1 MVARYSASVQRA
13 YRYRFYPTVEQAV
26 VLARTFGCVRYVYN
40 RALAA
45 RAEAWSQRQERV
57 TYVQTSAMLTAWKVE
72 PETAW
77 LGEVSSVPVQQS
89 LRHLQAAYAAF
100 WEKRALYPRFKSR
113 KRHRDS
119 AEYTRSG
126 FRWREGTLT
135 LAKMAEPLDIRW
147 SRPLPAGAEPST
159 ATVSRDPAGRWHV
172 SILIDD
178 PTIQPLARTEAVVGI
193 DVGLTALATLSTGE
207 KITNPRHERQDRK
220 ALARAQRSQARKQ
233 KGSHNRER
241 ARRRVARIHARITD
255 RRRDHLHK
263 LTTRLVRENQTI
275 VIEDLSVRNMVR
287 NHSLARAISDAAWS
301 DLRRMLEYKC
311 AWYGRQLVA
320 VDRFYPSS
328 KLCSACGHLSASMP
342 LGVREWVCPSC
353 GIVHDRDLNAA
364 RNVVAA
370 GLAVMACGEGVRPS
384 RRTAG
389 RLPSAKQEPQPATV
403 GIPRL

>member
-1 MVARYSASVQRA
+1 MS
-13 YRYRFYPTVEQAV
+13 
-26 VLARTFGCVRYVYN
+26 
-40 RALAA
+40 
-45 RAEAWSQRQERV
+45 
-57 TYVQTSAMLTAWKVE
+57 
-72 PETAW
+72 
-77 LGEVSSVPVQQS
+77 
-89 LRHLQAAYAAF
+89 
-100 WEKRALYPRFKSR
+100 
-113 KRHRDS
+113 
-119 AEYTRSG
+119 
-126 FRWREGTLT
+126 
-135 LAKMAEPLDIRW
+135 EPLDIRW

-207 KITNPRHERQDRK
+207 KITNPRHEGQDRK
-220 ALARAQRSQARKQ
+220 ALGRAQRSQARKQ

-311 AWYGRQLVA
+311 AWYGRQLMA

-342 LGVREWVCPSC
+342 L
-353 GIVHDRDLNAA
+353 
-364 RNVVAA
+364 
-370 GLAVMACGEGVRPS
+370 
-384 RRTAG
+384 
-389 RLPSAKQEPQPATV
+389 
-403 GIPRL
+403 

>member
-1 MVARYSASVQRA
+1 MLHTTERYNASVQRA
-13 YRYRFYPTVEQAV
+13 YRYRFYPTVEQAAI
-26 VLARTFGCVRYVYN
+26 LARTFGCVRYVYN
-40 RALAA
+40 RALAT
-45 RAEAWSQRQERV
+45 RAQAWSQAQERV
-57 TYVQTSAMLTAWKVE
+57 TYVQTSAMLTAWKKE

-77 LGEVSSVPVQQS
+77 LGDASSVPVQQS

-100 WEKRALYPRFKSR
+100 WEQRALYPRFKSR

-126 FRWREGTLT
+126 LRWREGTLT
-135 LAKMAEPLDIRW
+135 LAKMSEPLDIRW

-178 PTIQPLARTEAVVGI
+178 PTIQPLARAEAVVGI

-207 KITNPRHERQDRK
+207 KITNPRHERQDRN
-220 ALARAQRSQARKQ
+220 ALGRAQRSQARKLQ
-233 KGSHNRER
+233 GSHNRER

-342 LGVREWVCPSC
+342 L
-353 GIVHDRDLNAA
+353 
-364 RNVVAA
+364 
-370 GLAVMACGEGVRPS
+370 
-384 RRTAG
+384 
-389 RLPSAKQEPQPATV
+389 
-403 GIPRL
+403 